1 MVCKWREKSTEYL
14 NAPRK
19 VHPGNNKTP
28 CLYLPGDNLLI
39 FLFSFIILNSVRDC
53 YGQLT
58 PERSS
63 ASSRLC

>member
-1 MVCKWREKSTEYL
+1 MPQGEFIQGIIK
-14 NAPRK
+14 
-19 VHPGNNKTP
+19 P

-39 FLFSFIILNSVRDC
+39 FLFSFIILNRVRDC

-63 ASSRLC
+63 ASSQLC